1 MVSNRPA
8 VPACELDQS
17 DELRFVSV
25 IVISWYCET
34 LLIALNY
41 RHGSWDSP
49 ESWIGSYVYA
59 HTNLTEIDQAL
70 NLFWRNGVPANKI
83 NLGIGFYG
91 R

>member
-1 MVSNRPA
+1 MVP
-8 VPACELDQS
+8 Q
-17 DELRFVSV
+17 
-25 IVISWYCET
+25 
-34 LLIALNY
+34 Y

-49 ESWIGSYVYA
+49 ETWIGSFVYA

-91 R
+91 RQETLQINDIHWSSGMKVT